1 MEKDFHS
8 VFKGFS
14 SLNRKF
20 KDSDGS
26 FCALIAATHSLID
39 RTALLSKC
47 TSREEQQRLGVL
59 ANFADVFSKLSAK
72 HSSQVEKNIK
82 KLHLLW
88 YLYFWLQCRVSPTSR
103 GLSP

>member
-59 ANFADVFSKLSAK
+59 ANFPDVFSKLSAK